1 MIKMYWIIMNV
12 NMFNSMYLYEVEE
25 NELLIIVNNLK
36 SKKSSDCDDID
47 MCTVKRV
54 IKEIVQPL
62 TYICNLS
69 FSTGVFP
76 DKMKIAKVIPLF
88 KSGADDNFSNYR
100 PVSLLPQLSKI
111 LEKLFNN
118 RMEKFIEKYHLMHAS
133 QYGFRTN
140 TSTSM
145 AILEF
150 LEEVTSSLDKKKTT
164 IGVFIDLKK
173 TFDTIDHTLLLKK
186 LHCYGIRGL
195 VNTWIKS
202 YLTERKQYVNVDNC
216 SSDIKNVLCGI
227 PQGSI
232 IGPKLFTLYINDI
245 CNVSKLLRFI
255 LFADDTNIF
264 YSGNDL
270 DIMCKLL
277 SDELE
282 KLHVWFCVNKL
293 SLNVNK
299 TKYMIFS
306 NVKHK
311 QNSELRI
318 QNVYIEKVPSIRFL
332 GVIIDQQL
340 NWKEHINSVKAK
352 LSRSIG
358 IIYRASVSL
367 DVKSLRILYCSL
379 CLPYLN
385 YCVEVWGNT
394 YSTNILPIVI
404 LQKKVL
410 RVINKVHRLEHS
422 DSLFSKSNLL
432 KFNDIIKLKTCMIL
446 YKAVNKSLPK
456 NLQKHYNEIVPV
468 YNTRNKFILKYARTT
483 LKSMCV
489 SIKGSKL
496 WNAICDKLKSCKNV
510 YTFKKIYTRKLLEK
524 YCM

>member
-1 MIKMYWIIMNV
+1 M
-12 NMFNSMYLYEVEE
+12 
-25 NELLIIVNNLK
+25 
-36 SKKSSDCDDID
+36 
-47 MCTVKRV
+47 
-54 IKEIVQPL
+54 
-62 TYICNLS
+62 
-69 FSTGVFP
+69 
-76 DKMKIAKVIPLF
+76 
-88 KSGADDNFSNYR
+88 
-100 PVSLLPQLSKI
+100 
-111 LEKLFNN
+111 
-118 RMEKFIEKYHLMHAS
+118 
-133 QYGFRTN
+133 
-140 TSTSM
+140 
-145 AILEF
+145 
-150 LEEVTSSLDKKKTT
+150 
-164 IGVFIDLKK
+164 
-173 TFDTIDHTLLLKK
+173 
-186 LHCYGIRGL
+186 
-195 VNTWIKS
+195 
-202 YLTERKQYVNVDNC
+202 DNC
-216 SSDIKNVLCGI
+216 SSDKKNVLCGI

-245 CNVSKLLRFI
+245 CNVSKLLKFI

-306 NVKHK
+306 NVKHR

-379 CLPYLN
+379 CSPYLN

-404 LQKKVL
+404 LQKKV
-410 RVINKVHRLEHS
+410 
-422 DSLFSKSNLL
+422 
-432 KFNDIIKLKTCMIL
+432 
-446 YKAVNKSLPK
+446 
-456 NLQKHYNEIVPV
+456 
-468 YNTRNKFILKYARTT
+468 
-483 LKSMCV
+483 
-489 SIKGSKL
+489 
-496 WNAICDKLKSCKNV
+496 
-510 YTFKKIYTRKLLEK
+510 
-524 YCM
+524 